1 MEIIHKDTNK
11 FTLPDNTKAKAVKT
25 KKLIKPDYYRD
36 LSEQIKAVQK
46 AIANERGENHR
57 FRQELRSCFKVFN
70 GELMK

>member
-11 FTLPDNTKAKAVKT
+11 FTLPDNTKAKT

-46 AIANERGENHR
+46 AIANERGENLD
-57 FRQELRSCFKVFN
+57 FDKSCVPASKSLTVS
-70 GELMK
+70 